1 MNVPDKIHAEAVK
14 QLGLKSCNQLD
25 SEMIQEYL
33 FDGEWSWLITFRMH
47 LSTQWPGIG
56 WVNPLKSKLQDLIVL
71 IPVIADVFY
80 YTKV

>member
-1 MNVPDKIHAEAVK
+1 
-14 QLGLKSCNQLD
+14 
-25 SEMIQEYL
+25 
-33 FDGEWSWLITFRMH
+33 MH